1 MKERPPLIKSLTTSL
16 KFKIMLLYKPLNK
29 LFQNRLEAKKELG
42 IGINEFNR
50 LCKYTDDIV
59 FINSAED
66 YFKYVTSKN

>member
-1 MKERPPLIKSLTTSL
+1 
-16 KFKIMLLYKPLNK
+16 MLLYKPLNK